1 MREFQSTKVR
11 RACKSKAVD
20 SLIPAHLRLYRKDA
34 KQHTLAGQERTV
46 VMTQKGL
53 RHIALKSRDLKKTEE
68 FYIGVLGCKVA
79 FRHPPSMIFL
89 TTPGSGDLLNFVKS
103 SARASGT
110 QGLEHIGF
118 KMTAAQL
125 KKMERTLKERGVKIA
140 ERRGKDAFYFF
151 DPNGYQIEYYCD

>member
-1 MREFQSTKVR
+1 
-11 RACKSKAVD
+11 
-20 SLIPAHLRLYRKDA
+20 
-34 KQHTLAGQERTV
+34 
-46 VMTQKGL
+46 MTQKGL

-103 SARASGT
+103 AARTSGT

-140 ERRGKDAFYFF
+140 EPTRQRRFLFF
-151 DPNGYQIEYYCD
+151 RSERLSDRILLRLMKRFPARG